1 MTEESAV
8 DEAAEERHATNLEL
22 FLDLVFVFAVTQLAV
37 LIGEHVTVHGTLAGV
52 LVAFLVWWQWSQ
64 YTWAG
69 AAMNLQDNPV
79 SRVLVL
85 CTIPVTL
92 LMTIAIPDAFGR
104 SGVWFGWAYC
114 GVQVL
119 VISMQGAL
127 TARSPEQRR
136 AFARYASVAMLSPAV
151 ILVGAYLEGDA
162 RVWVWVG
169 AAGLNLVAAV
179 RGGTGEWT
187 INATHFAERHA
198 LFVIIALGEVVVAA
212 GATAYGLSHAAGLT
226 ADLVTAMG
234 VAVALACLFWW
245 TYFAYVPAVG
255 ERALGALTPVHRGVL
270 ARDFFTLGHFP
281 LVTGIVLYSVVVEH
295 LLRHPTAALG
305 AADRWLLAI
314 SVLLFT
320 GGLLVL
326 RFRLTRRV
334 SPERIV
340 TIVVSGLV
348 CAVAADVSGVVVVG
362 TLGIVLALSQL
373 LRVRWFR
380 AETASTG

>member
-37 LIGEHVTVHGTLAGV
+37 LIGEHVTVHGTLEGV

-69 AAMNLQDNPV
+69 AATNLQDNPV

-151 ILVGAYLEGDA
+151 VLVGAYLEGDA

-198 LFVIIALGEVVVAA
+198 
-212 GATAYGLSHAAGLT
+212 
-226 ADLVTAMG
+226 
-234 VAVALACLFWW
+234 
-245 TYFAYVPAVG
+245 
-255 ERALGALTPVHRGVL
+255 
-270 ARDFFTLGHFP
+270 
-281 LVTGIVLYSVVVEH
+281 
-295 LLRHPTAALG
+295 
-305 AADRWLLAI
+305 
-314 SVLLFT
+314 
-320 GGLLVL
+320 
-326 RFRLTRRV
+326 
-334 SPERIV
+334 
-340 TIVVSGLV
+340 
-348 CAVAADVSGVVVVG
+348 
-362 TLGIVLALSQL
+362 
-373 LRVRWFR
+373 
-380 AETASTG
+380 